1 MQCALLLLRYCAV
14 PRFSHVL
21 RALPPNIVATA
32 ASAHHEAIMNCLS
45 IFLAMMTPCSAGT
58 RLSPLR
64 VMPPTKLPPLS
75 LANRLHCHSV
85 SEALVWSTLAAYL
98 MPPS

>member
-1 MQCALLLLRYCAV
+1 MCLALAMYYALCPLTLSLLLPLLTMTQSRTVY
-14 PRFSHVL
+14 L
-21 RALPPNIVATA
+21 
-32 ASAHHEAIMNCLS
+32 
-45 IFLAMMTPCSAGT
+45 IFLALMTPYSAGT

-75 LANRLHCHSV
+75 LANRLPCHSV